1 MRLTFN
7 KDKLGAMTPRQLEE
21 QKRLVN
27 IYYSQLNRGWM
38 TGETSDKQMNR
49 CVEMK
54 KYIERLIQVTRQ
66 IKYKG

>member
-1 MRLTFN
+1 VKLTFI
-7 KDKLGAMTPRQLEE
+7 KDKLQAMTLEQLEE
-21 QKRLVN
+21 QRRLVN

-54 KYIERLIQVTRQ
+54 KYIERLVQVTQQ
-66 IKYKG
+66 IKYKR